1 MISLVW
7 GSYSMTEWLS
17 VTPHYP
23 ISQHQFCMKPHTASC
38 ISVEHRKGIPTLPRS
53 LGVQL
58 SIFRMPKQWLH
69 HTHGGAVCIAW
80 LGRAESWLYIW
91 VPTIVTPRNI
101 SLLGRRVY
109 LLQLAAPESSIS
121 NIPKLSNPKL
131 PDRGQYS
138 SKIERKD
145 RGANWVLRDWGIGV
159 FPKRIHKF
167 TGKMFISNDRVKLNA
182 QAIGLSTT

>member
-1 MISLVW
+1 
-7 GSYSMTEWLS
+7 MTEWLS

-38 ISVEHRKGIPTLPRS
+38 ISVFTPRNTGGGIPTLPRS
-53 LGVQL
+53 PGVKL
-58 SIFRMPKQWLH
+58 SIFRMSKQWLH
-69 HTHGGAVCIAW
+69 QTHGGAVCIAW
-80 LGRAESWLYIW
+80 LGAAGSWLYIW

-121 NIPKLSNPKL
+121 NISNLSNPKL

-138 SKIERKD
+138 WNIERKD

-167 TGKMFISNDRVKLNA
+167 TGKMFISNDRVKWDA
-182 QAIGLSTT
+182 QALDFPPHRTLPA